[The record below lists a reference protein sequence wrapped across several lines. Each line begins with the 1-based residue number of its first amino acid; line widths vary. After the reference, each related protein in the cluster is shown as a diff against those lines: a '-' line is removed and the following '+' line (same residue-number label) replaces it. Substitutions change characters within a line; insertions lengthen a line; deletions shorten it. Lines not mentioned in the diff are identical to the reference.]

1 MSKKE
6 IDLNQYDVT
15 VAGSIWLGGRIIG
28 VGTYKPPVLSDL
40 VEFAKTQVEEQKPL
54 AYFSINGDKVNPFVV
69 LDDLDIPGGNGN
81 GNNGEGNG
89 GGSGKN
95 ELDIESMFKSAD
107 EFGEMSDKNQV
118 GYISSVKDAPDELS
132 EADAEEYDK
141 VLFNVLNAYK
151 AKAKTKALVEI
162 ESVLALYED

>member
-28 VGTYKPPVLSDL
+28 VGTYKPPVLPDL

-69 LDDLDIPGGNGN
+69 LDDLDIPGGNGK
-81 GNNGEGNG
+81 GNDGEGDDE
-89 GGSGKN
+89 SGKKN

-107 EFGEMSDKNQV
+107 EFGEMSDKKQV
-118 GYISSVKDAPDELS
+118 EYIGSVKDAPDELS